1 MCMRACALK
10 NTFALKHDILPPVC
24 YMYLFGH
31 QVLGGDSLLEV
42 YRLLKQVEGA
52 ERDEL
57 TQAHAQAALGELD
70 SVMRTALF
78 PEPNTRP
85 QKKITI
91 LN

>member
-1 MCMRACALK
+1 MPLGTMHACM
-10 NTFALKHDILPPVC
+10 
-24 YMYLFGH
+24 
-31 QVLGGDSLLEV
+31 QVLGDSILDV
-42 YRLLKQVEGA
+42 YRLLKRVEGV

-57 TQAHAQAALGELD
+57 TRVHAQAALGELD